1 MKLHKF
7 TAILLAAALPLAAYA
22 QAPEYQNPEQVV
34 HEIAVPEGSPW
45 PFAASDLPVDPEYR
59 FGVLGNGMR
68 YIIRPNGTP
77 EGQGMVHLRVN
88 AGSFA
93 EDDDQLGYAH
103 FLEHMAFNGSA
114 RIPEG
119 EMISLLER
127 EGLAFGP
134 DTNAYTSFDE
144 TVYMLNLPRN
154 DADLL
159 DTAVML
165 MRETASELTISP
177 QAVAREIGVIE
188 SERRVR
194 DTFQLRNAKDEY
206 GFFFPGS
213 RLYTHWPVGTQE
225 TIAAATSERIRDY
238 YERWYRPDNIA
249 LIVVG
254 DFDADQVEAVIHRH
268 FADWQAPQVDP
279 AIGAGTVRF
288 DRRGETDIY
297 VDPALPATIDIS
309 RLGPWIERPDNTETR
324 RERVLRQL
332 GYSIINRRLQ
342 RLQYGE
348 NPPFRAAGIATNDL
362 YKATRSTSLIVQAA
376 EGEWQRGLAA
386 AQEEYRHAMEF
397 GFSEAEVAEQVAN
410 LRSSIEANAA
420 GAATRNNSDF
430 ITGAM
435 TLLTDEQVPTT
446 PESALERFREHEPD
460 ITPEA
465 ILAALKADLV
475 PLDNPLIRYSGR
487 TAPEGGAQ
495 ALRAAWD
502 TGMVAALQPREETQ
516 LAQFA
521 YTDFGTPGGVVSDVT
536 EPHLGIRQIRF
547 ANGLRLNLKPTD
559 LQEDRVSVQLS
570 IDGGKMLDTRE
581 DPLATAMTGSLITG
595 GLGAHT
601 LDELQSI
608 LAGRQLGLGISAQDE
623 SFVMQASTTPR
634 DLELQLQL
642 FAASLT
648 DPAYRPFGEEQYRR
662 SIANFFVR
670 KDATPGSAVVNAE
683 GGFISDDDPRFSLQ
697 PEQAYMELSF
707 DRLRAAI
714 SDRWANGAMELA
726 LVGDFDADEVVA
738 LVARTLGAMPGR
750 EAEFSEYADNRM
762 RQFTADRRPRVV
774 YHTGDPDQA
783 ELRMIWPTRDGEDL
797 REALTLEL
805 LERVVRVKLTD
816 TLREELGQ
824 TYSPG
829 ASADSSRV
837 YPGWGTF
844 TMQAAVTP
852 ADIGPAREAMI
863 SVLQQLREAPLD
875 VEELQRSRAPLVET
889 YENLLKTNGGWLGI
903 VDRAQTQADRI
914 ERYLAAHEVL
924 AGLTPDDVQAMARRY
939 LNPEQRLEITALPT
953 PEAE

>member
-7 TAILLAAALPLAAYA
+7 TAVLLAAVLPLAAFA
-22 QAPEYQNPEQVV
+22 QAPEYQNPERVI
-34 HEIAVPEGSPW
+34 HEVIAPAESPW

-77 EGQGMVHLRVN
+77 EGQGMVHMRVN
-88 AGSFA
+88 AGSFG
-93 EDDDQLGYAH
+93 EDQDQLGYAH

-159 DTAVML
+159 DTAVMI
-165 MRETASELTISP
+165 MRETASELTIAP
-177 QAVAREIGVIE
+177 DAVAREIGVIE

-194 DTFQLRNAKDEY
+194 DTYQLRNAKDEY
-206 GFFFPGS
+206 EFFFPGS
-213 RLYTHWPVGTQE
+213 RLDTHWPVGTQE

-238 YERWYRPDNIA
+238 YERWYRPDNVA

-254 DFDADQVEAVIHRH
+254 DFDPDEAEAVIRRH
-268 FADWQAPQVDP
+268 FADWQANPVES
-279 AIGAGTVRF
+279 AATAGTIQF

-297 VDPALPATIDIS
+297 VDPALSATIDIS
-309 RLGPWIERPDNTETR
+309 GLAPWIDRPDNSATR

-332 GYSIINRRLQ
+332 GYGIINRRLQ
-342 RLQYGE
+342 RLQYAE
-348 NPPFRAAGIATNDL
+348 NPPFRAAGIATNEM
-362 YKATRSTSLIVQAA
+362 YKAARSTSLIVQAA
-376 EGEWQRGLAA
+376 EGEWERGLAA

-420 GAATRNNSDF
+420 GAATRNNNDF

-435 TLLTDEQVPTT
+435 TLLTDEQIPTT
-446 PESALERFREHEPD
+446 PESALERFREHEPN

-487 TAPEGGAQ
+487 TAPEGGAE

-502 TGMVAALQPREETQ
+502 VGMAMALQPREETQ

-521 YTDFGTPGGVVSDVT
+521 YTEFGTPGEVVSDVT
-536 EPHLGIRQIRF
+536 EQQLGIRQIRF
-547 ANGLRLNLKPTD
+547 ANGLRLNLKPTA
-559 LQEDRVSVQLS
+559 LQEDRISVQLN

-581 DPLATAMTGSLITG
+581 NPLATAMTGSLITG
-595 GLGAHT
+595 GLGEHT

-608 LAGRQLGLGISAQDE
+608 LAGRQLGLGISAQEE
-623 SFVMQASTTPR
+623 SFRMVANTTPG

-662 SIANFFVR
+662 NVANFFVR
-670 KDATPGSAVVNAE
+670 KDATPGSAVANAE
-683 GGFISDDDPRFSLQ
+683 GGFVSDGDPRFSLQ
-697 PEQAYMELSF
+697 SEDAYMALSF
-707 DRLRAAI
+707 DRLRTAI

-738 LVARTLGAMPGR
+738 LVARTLGALPAR
-750 EAEFSEYADNRM
+750 ETEFGEYAANRI
-762 RQFTADRRPRVV
+762 RQFTDDRSPRVV
-774 YHTGDPDQA
+774 YHTGDPNQA

-829 ASADSSRV
+829 ASAESSRT

-863 SVLQQLREAPLD
+863 AVLQQLREAPLD
-875 VEELQRSRAPLVET
+875 AGELQRSRAPLAET
-889 YENLLKTNGGWLGI
+889 YENLLKTNGGWMGI

-914 ERYLAAHEVL
+914 ERYLGARELL
-924 AGLTPDDVQAMARRY
+924 AGLTPEDVQAMAQRY
-939 LNPEQRLEITALPT
+939 LDPEQRLEITALPT
-953 PEAE
+953 PATE

>member
-1 MKLHKF
+1 MKFHKI
-7 TAILLAAALPLAAYA
+7 TALLVAAALPLAAYA
-22 QAPEYQNPEQVV
+22 QAPEYQHPERVV
-34 HEIAVPEGSPW
+34 HEITVPEESPW

-68 YIIRPNGTP
+68 YIVRPNGTP
-77 EGQGMVHLRVN
+77 EGQGMVHMRVN
-88 AGSFA
+88 AGSFG
-93 EDDDQLGYAH
+93 EEDDQLGYAH
-103 FLEHMAFNGSA
+103 FVEHMAFNGSTN
-114 RIPEG
+114 IPEG
-119 EMISLLER
+119 EMVSLLER

-134 DTNAYTSFDE
+134 DTNAYTSFNE

-159 DTAVML
+159 DTALMI
-165 MRETASELTISP
+165 MRETASELTIAP
-177 QAVAREIGVIE
+177 DAVAREIGVID

-206 GFFFPGS
+206 EFFFPGS
-213 RLYTHWPVGTQE
+213 RLDTHWPIGTQE
-225 TIAAATSERIRDY
+225 TIAAATSQRLRDY
-238 YERWYRPDNIA
+238 YERWYRPDNVA

-254 DFDADQVEAVIHRH
+254 DFDADEVETAIRRH
-268 FADWQAPQVDP
+268 FTEWRAAPVEP
-279 AIGAGTVRF
+279 AITAGTIQF
-288 DRRGETDIY
+288 DRQGETDVY
-297 VDPALPATIDIS
+297 VDPALSAAIDIS
-309 RLGPWIERPDNTETR
+309 RLGPWIERPDNSETR

-332 GYSIINRRLQ
+332 GYRIINRRLQ
-342 RLQYGE
+342 RLQNAE
-348 NPPFRAAGIATNDL
+348 NPPFRAAGIATNEM

-376 EGEWQRGLAA
+376 EGEWERGLAA

-435 TLLTDEQVPTT
+435 TLLTDEQIPTT
-446 PESALERFREHEPD
+446 PESALERFRAHEPD

-487 TAPEGGAQ
+487 TAPEGGAT

-502 TGMVAALQPREETQ
+502 AGMATGLQPREEAQ
-516 LAQFA
+516 LAEFA
-521 YTDFGTPGGVVSDVT
+521 YTDFGAPGEVVSDVSET
-536 EPHLGIRQIRF
+536 QLGIRQIRF

-559 LQEDRVSVQLS
+559 LEQDRVSVQLN
-570 IDGGKMLDTRE
+570 IDGGQLLNTHE

-595 GLGAHT
+595 GLGEHT

-608 LAGRQLGLGISAQDE
+608 LAGRQLGLGISSQEE
-623 SFVMQASTTPR
+623 SFRMVATTTPR

-642 FAASLT
+642 FTASLL

-662 SIANFFVR
+662 NVANFFVR
-670 KDATPGSAVVNAE
+670 KDATPGSAVGNAE
-683 GGFISDDDPRFSLQ
+683 GGIVSDNDPRFSLQ
-697 PEQAYMELSF
+697 PEEAYMQLSF
-707 DRLRAAI
+707 ARLRDAI

-726 LVGDFDADEVVA
+726 LVGDFDADEVVD
-738 LVARTLGAMPGR
+738 LVARTLGALPAR
-750 EAEFSEYADNRM
+750 ETEFREYADNRT
-762 RQFTADRRPRVV
+762 RHFTDDRSPRVV
-774 YHTGDPDQA
+774 YHSGDANQA
-783 ELRMIWPTRDGEDL
+783 DLRMIWPTRDGEDL

-829 ASADSSRV
+829 ASSQLSRT

-844 TMQAAVTP
+844 TIQAAVTP
-852 ADIGPAREAMI
+852 TDVGPAREAMI
-863 SVLQQLREAPLD
+863 SVLEELREAPLGL
-875 VEELQRSRAPLVET
+875 EELQRSRAPLAET
-889 YENLLKTNGGWLGI
+889 YENLLKTNGGWMQI
-903 VDRAQTQADRI
+903 VDRAQTQSDRI
-914 ERYLAAHEVL
+914 ERYLNARDVL
-924 AGLTPDDVQAMARRY
+924 ASLTPEDVQAMAQRY
-939 LNPEQRLEITALPT
+939 LDPEQRLEITGLPN
-953 PEAE
+953 PAE